1 MHESPL
7 TAAYDKHG
15 LLKHVLDQFRISRQG
30 VHGPA
35 HWARVHH
42 HGLKIGVARQADLL
56 VIELFSF
63 LHDSQRENEYT
74 DRGHGNRAAEFAASL
89 NGTFYELNAR
99 QLDQLCNAI
108 RWHSDGS
115 VEQETTIQTCW
126 DADRLDLGRVGIYPD
141 PTFLSAE
148 ASIYIDTAY
157 AWSRANP
164 QPE

>member
-7 TAAYDKHG
+7 TAAYDKQG
-15 LLKHVLDQFRISRQG
+15 LLKHVLDQFRISSQG
-30 VHGPA
+30 MHGPA

-42 HGLKIGVARQADLL
+42 HGLKIGRVRQADLL

-63 LHDSQRENEYT
+63 LHDSQRKNEYT
-74 DRGHGNRAAEFAASL
+74 DRDHGNRAAEFAASL
-89 NGTFYELNAR
+89 NGIFFDLNGC

-115 VEQETTIQTCW
+115 VEQEATIQTCW

-141 PTFLSAE
+141 SAFLSAE
-148 ASIYIDTAY
+148 AAIYIETAY
-157 AWSRANP
+157 AWSRTGF
-164 QPE
+164 